1 MGEIQKKEKTPPKRL
16 AAGRFWRGL
25 LVFAHLGLPE
35 ELLQLGLRQQAV
47 VLDKGGNLRG
57 ALRLVV
63 DRPVDLH
70 VTVESGQEFLLSLWQ
85 WREGGGKSDASVR
98 YVLSIFL

>member
-1 MGEIQKKEKTPPKRL
+1 M
-16 AAGRFWRGL
+16 
-25 LVFAHLGLPE
+25 FAHLGLPE

-47 VLDKGGNLRG
+47 VLDEGGNLRG
-57 ALRLVV
+57 ALCLVV

-85 WREGGGKSDASVR
+85 RREGGGKSDALRNVKC
-98 YVLSIFL
+98 